1 MTIRTKLLVFIPL
14 LVLLV
19 NSVTFFLFESGK
31 IVQMSY
37 GVMMDRILLYN
48 QSAQTA
54 EDNLRLLHAYL
65 LNPGGS
71 GGAELEQAQ
80 AKLQELRAGLAR
92 STSSSLQAS
101 SLTSY
106 VHMLDTLMEQ
116 EQAARAAAEAQAHA
130 PRWPITRKRRKQPL
144 ISARKGSVLSI
155 WSLAPTG
162 RSTSKFNLKRNA

>member
-116 EQAARAAAEAQAHA
+116 E
-130 PRWPITRKRRKQPL
+130 
-144 ISARKGSVLSI
+144 
-155 WSLAPTG
+155 
-162 RSTSKFNLKRNA
+162 